1 LEFDGI
7 DGSAE
12 VAPGIFDRP
21 FLGVAHP
28 VSDPGECLLDRV
40 EVGRIGRQA
49 AEMGIGAA
57 DGVADDPALMAAEIV
72 EDDEVAG
79 PECRNQKL
87 LCS

>member
-1 LEFDGI
+1 
-7 DGSAE
+7 
-12 VAPGIFDRP
+12 
-21 FLGVAHP
+21 
-28 VSDPGECLLDRV
+28 
-40 EVGRIGRQA
+40 
-49 AEMGIGAA
+49 MGIGAA